1 MATSLLD
8 LAVPGFGSAL
18 ALFGQ
23 LYTKYSQLKEGKEL
37 CTSLHKRLEDFLEQL
52 RTTSPDTL
60 QAEALLLR
68 LRDLIK
74 EYSAAVGSYADE
86 PNFVKRVMK
95 LGKFMDEV
103 KVYNERLDSLI
114 AMISVKQMVNLIE
127 WRSQFEKDTVDM
139 MSKLTD
145 LHELQK
151 EIWRAIRQLPTKKD
165 VVDMALVM
173 KRDVSDDVNPESTPQ
188 PLDRVMRSIV
198 NTAETKFLDGKK
210 LAKPPTWLIAADEVT
225 IHEPAIDR
233 DGTTVIYEG
242 EWQGVRVAVKE
253 HHVVIDENPVF
264 DKHFAVWRSL
274 QHPHVAQLYGA
285 GSRDGAPFF
294 VYEFASHKSL
304 DRCWKK
310 LELTQKEL
318 WQMLHQAALGLSYLH
333 RKQVVHGNLS
343 CSKLLVNHQG
353 IVKLFGFGAS
363 YVRENN
369 RSNSI
374 RPETREE
381 FAAPECIGIG
391 PDGRDCGVR
400 HSPSFKSDVYS
411 FGLMIVEAI
420 AKEGPLETMRRE
432 DIRER
437 KRSDLLVRPEAMT
450 AEACN
455 LVQRMCVCDPAQRV
469 SLAFVTEQL
478 GQLAQ

>member
-1 MATSLLD
+1 MAESLI
-8 LAVPGFGSAL
+8 VPGLRAAL
-18 ALFGQ
+18 ALLGE
-23 LYTKYSQLKEGKEL
+23 LKTKYSQLKEGKEL
-37 CTSLHKRLEDFLEQL
+37 CISLHQRLADFLEQL
-52 RTTSPDTL
+52 GTISPDTL
-60 QAEALLLR
+60 EAEALLTR
-68 LRDLIK
+68 LYHLVV
-74 EYSAAVGSYADE
+74 EYSSMVNRVAKD
-86 PNFVKRVMK
+86 KRVGR
-95 LGKFMDEV
+95 LGTFKQHIKFI
-103 KVYNERLDSLI
+103 NERLDNI
-114 AMISVKQMVNLIE
+114 IVMISVKQMVN
-127 WRSQFEKDTVDM
+127 TANM
-139 MSKLTD
+139 MNQLTN
-145 LHELQK
+145 LHELQTT
-151 EIWRAIRQLPTKKD
+151 IWRAIRQLATKKD
-165 VVDMALVM
+165 IEDMALLM
-173 KRDVSDDVNPESTPQ
+173 KRDVSNYSDPESTPQ
-188 PLDRVMRSIV
+188 PLNRVMLNIV

-210 LAKPPTWLIAADEVT
+210 VAKPPTWLIAADEVT

-274 QHPHVAQLYGA
+274 QHPHVVQLYGA

-310 LELTQKEL
+310 LTQKEL

-333 RKQVVHGNLS
+333 QKQVVHGNLS
-343 CSKLLVNHQG
+343 CSKLLVNHQR

-374 RPETREE
+374 KPETREE

-420 AKEGPLETMRRE
+420 AKEGPLETMHRE
-432 DIRER
+432 GIRER
-437 KRSDLLVRPEAMT
+437 KRSNLLVRPEAMT

-478 GQLAQ
+478 GQLAQQPES